1 MNELNHVRMVPTE
14 TTAPVHAPVAVITDH
29 AGNAL
34 EVGAMYCC
42 TFLDLDSQG
51 DEFEIH
57 GNLVRYIGAADR
69 GRLIFADAD
78 DWIEIDCEF
87 DRLVRQACP
96 VIDPAAHG
104 WGENLH

>member
-1 MNELNHVRMVPTE
+1 MNALNHVHMALTE
-14 TTAPVHAPVAVITDH
+14 TTAPVHATVAAITDH

-42 TFLDLDSQG
+42 TFVDLDAQG

-69 GRLIFADAD
+69 GQPIFADAD
-78 DWIEIDCEF
+78 DWSEIDCEF
-87 DRLVRQACP
+87 DRLIRQTCP

-104 WGENLH
+104 WGEKLH